1 MEWRGA
7 AWCVNGS
14 GILAA
19 RWYRI
24 LLATTRETARLM
36 QRFTQTTVVEPATKI
51 RQERLLPAKGE
62 VVVRVGQQVS
72 PVQVVARAP
81 QDTDF
86 YILPASDLLQIPPG
100 QLSEHLLVEAGSTLE
115 QGTPLVQKQS
125 FLGGKNLVSPVEGI
139 LYEVRNGRLVLQQI
153 SDWIELRAMV
163 QGRIVSQVL
172 NRGVVIEVSG
182 SLIQAVWG
190 SGKEGYGKIKVVTET
205 ADTPFTAEHISGE
218 ALDHAIVVGRVTEL
232 SALKAAEENDV
243 RGLIAGSMPTAL
255 CQRARAFSFPIIL
268 TDGIGNQGMAT
279 PIFQLLRESEER
291 EATLFARPPD
301 RSGRRPEIVIPLDTG
316 GATGP
321 PPLRQPL
328 AIGQT
333 VRVLRPP
340 YASQVGEIV
349 KLYTHLQPTPIN
361 TRSHG
366 AEVKLTDGQV
376 VFVPYANL
384 DAII

>member
-1 MEWRGA
+1 
-7 AWCVNGS
+7 
-14 GILAA
+14 
-19 RWYRI
+19 
-24 LLATTRETARLM
+24 M
-36 QRFTQTTVVEPATKI
+36 QRFTRTTVVEPATKI
-51 RQERLLPAKGE
+51 RQERLLPTKGE

-86 YILPASDLLQIPPG
+86 YVLPASDLLQIPPD
-100 QLSEHLLVEAGSTLE
+100 QLSEHLLVDAGSTLE
-115 QGTPLVQKQS
+115 QGTPLVHKQS
-125 FLGGKNLVSPVEGI
+125 LLGRKNLVSPVEGI
-139 LYEVRNGRLVLQQI
+139 LYEVRNGRLILQQI

-205 ADTPFTAEHISGE
+205 ADMPFTAEHVSGE
-218 ALDHAIVVGRVTEL
+218 VLDHAIVVGRVTEL

-279 PIFQLLRESEER
+279 PIFQLLRESEKR

-301 RSGRRPEIVIPLDTG
+301 RSGRRPEIVIPLAAS
-316 GATGP
+316 GATEP
-321 PPLRQPL
+321 PPSRQPL

-340 YASQVGEIV
+340 YASQVGKIV

-366 AEVKLTDGQV
+366 AKVKLTDGQV